1 MKLRRKISIWIC
13 CMAVMGMF
21 SVNILPV
28 RAAECTHKF
37 YMIQEDVTK
46 YAYQKADGHY
56 EMRGTLC
63 QCPCGY
69 SWWEN
74 LGGVKVGDHTWIRAP
89 YKYED
94 GTITEQLFC
103 NGCGKYK
110 FEVILH

>member
-1 MKLRRKISIWIC
+1 MKLKRKIGIWIC

-46 YAYQKADGHY
+46 YTYQKADGHY

-69 SWWEN
+69 SWWKN
-74 LGGVKVGDHTWIRAP
+74 LGGVKVGDHTWISKLEENVYRT
-89 YKYED
+89 YC
-94 GTITEQLFC
+94 I
-103 NGCGKYK
+103 GCGKYQS
-110 FEVILH
+110 ELQ